1 MQPTERIAE
10 IISEMHALI
19 QFAEGSE
26 DARLEAMK
34 CELKIDF
41 MSEEFCD
48 LTKDE
53 ITTAARR
60 GVQRVLPVAQ
70 A

>member
-1 MQPTERIAE
+1 MQPTEMIAE
-10 IISEMHALI
+10 IVSEMHALI
-19 QFAEGSE
+19 QFSDGSE

-41 MSEEFCD
+41 MSDEFGT

-60 GVQRVLPVAQ
+60 GVQRVTRVAQ